1 MELAVNGV
9 GIAGLDPRIALQH
22 VQEGRLQR
30 VLADWQLEPVA
41 LHAITDTRHL
51 PARTKLFIAFLME
64 RLGDGGAG
72 LRADG
77 RRA

>member
-1 MELAVNGV
+1 
-9 GIAGLDPRIALQH
+9 
-22 VQEGRLQR
+22 

>member
-22 VQEGRLQR
+22 VQAGRLQR
-30 VLADWQLEPVA
+30 VLADWRLEPVP

-51 PARTKLFIAFLME
+51 PARTKLFIAFLMQ
-64 RLGDGGAG
+64 RLGDGGPG
-72 LRADG
+72 MRA
-77 RRA
+77 